1 MDKQA
6 ITTITRAADLLDRL
20 APDYQ
25 PDDTEQR
32 MTATAQAL
40 RDLLPKPRFYAA
52 GRNVWEQ
59 KDSGAVELVYSVS
72 SHRVP
77 DDATAH
83 DIAQDIAA
91 SYNQRLG
98 EVES

>member
-6 ITTITRAADLLDRL
+6 IATITQAAEWLEKCAKSSDAEHGD
-20 APDYQ
+20 A
-25 PDDTEQR
+25 EN
-32 MTATAQAL
+32 AKAL
-40 RDLLPKPRFYAA
+40 RDLLPKPRFYAEH
-52 GRNVWEQ
+52 RQVWER
-59 KDSGAVELVYSVS
+59 DRECGGAAHTVK
-72 SHRVP
+72 RRPVP

-83 DIAQDIAA
+83 LIAQDIAA